1 MCYKRLLAVV
11 LTLLLAFSVSGCGE
25 KNAAN
30 NKKAQKVTV
39 KEPTYNSLDEYKK
52 SDEDVTTEKEENKP
66 AETETK
72 SDTNSTASTVEPATN
87 SDPNGISYYANKNTK
102 KFHFAN
108 CPSVKRM
115 KQENIYVTNNRDELI
130 NAGYSPCANCNP

>member
-1 MCYKRLLAVV
+1 MCYKRFLPILLAV
-11 LTLLLAFSVSGCGE
+11 LLAISLSGCVS
-25 KNAAN
+25 KNADT
-30 NKKAQKVTV
+30 NKKAQKITV

-66 AETETK
+66 AEAETK

-108 CPSVKRM
+108 CPSVKKM
-115 KQENIYVTNNRDELI
+115 KQENLYVTNNRDELI